1 MVSTVVHASFALALA
16 AGLLGDYYDRRALA
30 AILAI
35 VLLPELDS
43 FLGPVMPGAHRTVGH
58 NFVFPAAA
66 ALLLYYDTRLRSM
79 SGLRHR
85 LTNWTSERSAERWI
99 AVAWV
104 ALFVHVFAHVAL
116 DWVHLDG
123 VNALWPLRDR
133 FYALSGEIVLSSTDG
148 FVQTFVDVQ
157 VDPETGARQID
168 AGEGGTTATVHV
180 SNPVEPR
187 DPSEVTE
194 EPVDRRFPVANAGW
208 RLYLI
213 GLGLFTLVARRLQSA
228 DPRR

>member
-1 MVSTVVHASFALALA
+1 MVSTVVHAGFALALA
-16 AGLLGDYYDRRALA
+16 AGILGDYYDRRTLA
-30 AILAI
+30 VVLA
-35 VLLPELDS
+35 VLVLPEVDS

-58 NFVFPAAA
+58 NLVFPAAVA
-66 ALLLYYDTRLRSM
+66 ALLYYDTRLRRRSAICD
-79 SGLRHR
+79 LLADRF
-85 LTNWTSERSAERWI
+85 SERSAERWI

-104 ALFVHVFAHVAL
+104 GLFVHVFAHVAL
-116 DWVHLDG
+116 DWSHLDG

-133 FYALSGEIVLSSTDG
+133 FYALNGEASISTVDG
-148 FVQTFVDVQ
+148 FAQTFVDVRL
-157 VDPETGARQID
+157 DPETGARRVD
-168 AGEGGTTATVHV
+168 AGGGGTTDTVHV
-180 SNPVEPR
+180 NNPVEPR
-187 DPSEVTE
+187 DPREVTD

>member
-1 MVSTVVHASFALALA
+1 MVSTVVHAGFAVALA

-30 AILAI
+30 VVLAI
-35 VLLPELDS
+35 VVLPEVDS

-58 NFVFPAAA
+58 NFVLPAAVA
-66 ALLLYYDTRLRSM
+66 ALLYYDTRLRDRSAFRV
-79 SGLRHR
+79 LLADRF
-85 LTNWTSERSAERWI
+85 SERGAERWL

-104 ALFVHVFAHVAL
+104 GLFVHAFAHVPL

-133 FYALSGEIVLSSTDG
+133 FYALNGEVLLSSTDG

-157 VDPETGARQID
+157 LDPETGSRRVD
-168 AGEGGTTATVHV
+168 AGEGGTTDTVHV
-180 SNPVEPR
+180 NNPVEPR
-187 DPSEVTE
+187 DPSEVTD